1 MALRYIFK
9 SILTLLVCTTFVGCN
24 STDAGNKQSQ
34 VTNDEVVSIS
44 ATELAQLKESAAQWQ
59 QAKPGVER
67 LLVIEQDLKLLI
79 NQLNAVVA
87 QESSKA
93 EQAEVTSPE
102 VKPAAPVTAVKP
114 KVTTQPIYALQ
125 VASVTQKVRLAKSVA
140 DLQGKAPQLFEG
152 KFVANVEPIDVNGV
166 TYYRLKLGAYQYQ
179 QNAKDACTNF
189 KLYNVSCLVTHY
201 TDNPYQP

>member
-1 MALRYIFK
+1 MALRHIFK

-34 VTNDEVVSIS
+34 ITNEEVVSIS

-59 QAKPGVER
+59 QAKPGIER

-87 QESSKA
+87 QESTAAK
-93 EQAEVTSPE
+93 QPEVISPE
-102 VKPAAPVTAVKP
+102 VTAPATIVKP
-114 KVTTQPIYALQ
+114 GVTTPPIYALQ
-125 VASVTQKVRLAKSVA
+125 VASVTQKVRLTKSAA
-140 DLQGKAPQLFEG
+140 DIQNAAPQLFEG
-152 KFVANVEPIDVNGV
+152 KFVANVESVDVNGV

-179 QNAKDACTNF
+179 KNAQADCD
-189 KLYNVSCLVTHY
+189 KLKQQQVSCIVSHF
-201 TDNPYQP
+201 TDNPIKL